1 MTSTMLLMLPFGLL
15 IGLSLGAVGGGGSIL
30 AVPVFVF
37 VAGQTS
43 KEATAS
49 SLFVVGTSAIFGLA
63 PHLRA
68 KRTRVGPG
76 VAFGLS
82 GVGGSYLGSRLN
94 SRLDPNVLL
103 LAFAILVLVAAWA
116 MWRRHRVVDKASQ
129 PATSIQYL
137 PIHGAS
143 RNLSTRTVA
152 KVTIAGSFVGF
163 LTGFFGVGGGFVI
176 VPALVLSLGFT
187 MPEAAGTSLLVIAI
201 NSGVSL
207 LLKGSTVVFDWALIV
222 PFTAVALIGVQFGAA
237 LSGRLNP
244 RTLTNAFVGLLLCVG
259 AYTGLRASLQLL

>member
-76 VAFGLS
+76 VAFGLA

-94 SRLDPNVLL
+94 SRVDPNVLL
-103 LAFAILVLVAAWA
+103 LAFSILVLVAAWA
-116 MWRRHRVVDKASQ
+116 MWRRNRIVDIPNRPERPGLLRTVSAS
-129 PATSIQYL
+129 
-137 PIHGAS
+137 
-143 RNLSTRTVA
+143 TVA
-152 KVTIAGSFVGF
+152 KVLIAGSFVGF

-207 LLKGSTVVFDWALIV
+207 LLKRSTVTFDWALII
-222 PFTAVALIGVQFGAA
+222 PFTAMALIGVQFGAT

-244 RTLTNAFVGLLLCVG
+244 RTLTNAFVFLLVCVG
-259 AYTGLRASLQLL
+259 MYTGIRTLV